1 MAHFVMQNLERSF
14 AKLETQTYKE
24 TCVFPQFNYVRK
36 TLEQLNYILMEG
48 PYSLHSRLS
57 QVYTAPAALSQV
69 CSTKWFSYTANFY
82 LMKTTGTGN
91 WGVLAG
97 KICTIYGK
105 GL

>member
-69 CSTKWFSYTANFY
+69 CSTKWFKFLVQNGSAVYIIDSKKNI
-82 LMKTTGTGN
+82 
-91 WGVLAG
+91 LAP
-97 KICTIYGK
+97 
-105 GL
+105 